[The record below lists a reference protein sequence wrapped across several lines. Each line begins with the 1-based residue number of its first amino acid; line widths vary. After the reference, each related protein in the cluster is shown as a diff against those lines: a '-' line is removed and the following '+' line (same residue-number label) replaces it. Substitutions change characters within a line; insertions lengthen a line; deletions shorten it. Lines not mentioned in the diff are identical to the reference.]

1 MEYKTTIEV
10 VTEADSAYEAA
21 DIAGE
26 FLKGNIRTG
35 ADIRVKTVS
44 SAKSRKIKAM
54 LAICVATTVGGL
66 VFVGQ
71 KVSRDFARVERKPVT
86 SYAIQPPLKTSSA
99 DLQNS
104 REFQEIWEKEQRDR
118 LNSAAR

>member
-35 ADIRVKTVS
+35 ADIKVKTIS
-44 SAKSRKIKAM
+44 SVKSKWIKAA
-54 LAICVATTVGGL
+54 LAVCVAAAVPGL
-66 VFVGQ
+66 FFVGQ
-71 KVSRDFARVERKPVT
+71 KVSYDFARAEKKPVG
-86 SYAIQPPLKTSSA
+86 SYAIQPPLKTNAA
-99 DLQNS
+99 DVQNS
-104 REFQEIWEKEQRDR
+104 KEFKEIWEKEQRDR
-118 LNSAAR
+118 LNSVAR

>member
-44 SAKSRKIKAM
+44 SAKSKKIKAI
-54 LAICVATTVGGL
+54 LAVGVATAVGGL
-66 VFVGQ
+66 IFMGQ
-71 KVSRDFARVERKPVT
+71 KVSSDFARVERKPAT
-86 SYAIQPPLKTSSA
+86 SYAIQPPLRTNSA

-104 REFQEIWEKEQRDR
+104 KEFKEIWEKEQRDR

>member
-35 ADIRVKTVS
+35 ADIKVKTVS
-44 SAKSRKIKAM
+44 SAKSKRIKAA
-54 LAICVATTVGGL
+54 LAVCVAAAVPGL
-66 VFVGQ
+66 FFVGQ
-71 KVSRDFARVERKPVT
+71 KVSYDFARAEKKPVT
-86 SYAIQPPLKTSSA
+86 SYAIQPPLKTNTA
-99 DLQNS
+99 DVQNS
-104 REFQEIWEKEQRDR
+104 KEFKEIWEKEQRDR
-118 LNSAAR
+118 LNSVAR